1 MTDRT
6 TVAGLQVATS
16 LHDFLQEEALPAA
29 GIDPAGFW
37 TGVAAIIADLT
48 PANRAL
54 LARRDELQ
62 AAIDSWHQARAG
74 RPAGRDDLAEY
85 RDFLTTIGY
94 LAPDPGPFAI
104 GTEHVDAE
112 IASMAGPQLVV
123 PVSNARF
130 ALNAANAR
138 WGSLYDALY
147 GTDAIAED
155 DGATRQGRYN
165 PVRGQ
170 KVIDTV
176 RDFLDEIVPLA
187 GASHHDATG
196 YVVSGGQLSVMTA
209 SGQASLADRAAFAG
223 FAGYPG
229 APSGILLRHHGL
241 HLEILIDRAGSIGSA
256 DPAGVQDVL
265 VEAAI
270 TTIIDFEDSV
280 AAVDAQDKV
289 AAYRNWLG
297 LSTGELTAPVAKGGT
312 SFTRRLERDRAY
324 TNATGEAFTLP
335 GRSLLL
341 VRNVGHLMTTD
352 AILDADGAEVF
363 EGILDAIV
371 TTVAALPSLPGGN
384 GLPGSRAGSVYIVKP
399 KQHGPDEVA
408 FTVTLFQRVEELLG
422 LAPNTL
428 KLGLMDEERRT
439 SLNLAACIHA
449 AASRLVFIN
458 TGFLDR
464 SGDEIHTSM
473 EAGPLVR
480 KAAMKTQPWILA
492 YEDANVDAG
501 LAHGLAG
508 RAQIGKGMWTMP
520 EEMAAMLE
528 QKIAHPRAGA
538 TTAWVPS
545 PTAATLHALH
555 YHRVDVA
562 DRQRELAGR
571 ASRAQDMLRIP
582 LGDPAG
588 WTAEDRQAEVDNNAQ
603 SILGYVVRWIDQG
616 IGCSKVP
623 DINDVAL
630 MEDRATLRISSQLL
644 ANWLRH
650 GIVDRAQVL
659 NALRRQAIVVDKQNE
674 ADPGYQPMAP
684 DYEASVAFAAAC
696 DLIFEGATQPSG
708 YTEPILHRRRREA
721 KAAQARAQADAAQA
735 MAAQAGEPRGVAA
748 EAVEAEAKAPRIDAA
763 DSV

>member
-1 MTDRT
+1 VTDRT
-6 TVAGLQVATS
+6 TVDGLQVATS

-62 AAIDSWHQARAG
+62 AAIDSWHQGRAG
-74 RPAGRDDLAEY
+74 QDAEVNLAAY
-85 RDFLTTIGY
+85 KDFLASIGY
-94 LAPDPGPFAI
+94 LAPDPGPFTIA
-104 GTEHVDAE
+104 TERVDEE
-112 IASMAGPQLVV
+112 IAALAGPQLVV

-147 GTDAIAED
+147 GTDAITEE
-155 DGATRQGRYN
+155 DGATRQGKYN

-176 RDFLDEIVPLA
+176 RDFLDEVVPLA
-187 GASHHDATG
+187 RASHHDVTG
-196 YVVSGGQLSVMTA
+196 YVISGGRLSAMTA
-209 SGQASLADRAAFAG
+209 SGHARLADEGAFAG
-223 FAGYPG
+223 YAGYQD

-241 HLEILIDRAGSIGSA
+241 HLEILIDRTGSIGSA

-280 AAVDAQDKV
+280 AAVDAEDKV

-297 LSTGELTAPVAKGGT
+297 LSTGELTAPVEKGGA

-324 TNATGEAFTLP
+324 TGSGGDALTLP

-352 AILDADGAEVF
+352 AVLDADSAEVF

-371 TTVAALPSLPGGN
+371 TAVAALPGLPGGN
-384 GLPGSRAGSVYIVKP
+384 GLRNSRQGSVYIVKP

-449 AASRLVFIN
+449 ARDRLVFIN

-473 EAGPLVR
+473 AAGPLVR
-480 KAAMKTQPWILA
+480 KAAMKTQPWIGA

-520 EEMAAMLE
+520 DLMADMLE
-528 QKIAHPRAGA
+528 QKIGHPRAGA
-538 TTAWVPS
+538 STAWVPS

-555 YHRVDVA
+555 YHKVDVA
-562 DRQRELAGR
+562 ARQRELAGR
-571 ASRAQDMLRIP
+571 ATPADDMLRIP
-582 LGDPAG
+582 LGDTAS
-588 WTAEDRQAEVDNNAQ
+588 WTGEDRQAEVDNNAQ

-650 GIVDRAQVL
+650 GVVDRAQVL
-659 NALRRQAIVVDKQNE
+659 DALRRQAVVVDKQNE
-674 ADPGYQPMAP
+674 GDPGYQPMAP
-684 DYEASVAFAAAC
+684 DYDASVAFAAAC

-721 KAAQARAQADAAQA
+721 KAAQARARAAAARA
-735 MAAQAGEPRGVAA
+735 MAAESGEPEAMAA
-748 EAVEAEAKAPRIDAA
+748 EAIAAEAKAPRIDSA

>member
-1 MTDRT
+1 VADRT
-6 TVAGLQVATS
+6 LAGSLQVDTL
-16 LHDFLQEEALPAA
+16 LHAFLEEEALPAA

-37 TGVAAIIADLT
+37 DGLAAIIADLT

-54 LARRDELQ
+54 LARREELQ
-62 AAIDSWHQARAG
+62 AAIDEWHRSRAG
-74 RPAGRDDLAEY
+74 QPLDVAGY
-85 RDFLTTIGY
+85 RAFLTEIGY
-94 LAPDPGPFAI
+94 LAGDPGPFQV
-104 GTEHVDAE
+104 GTENVDPE
-112 IASMAGPQLVV
+112 ISSQAGPQLVV

-130 ALNAANAR
+130 AINAANAR

-147 GTDAIAED
+147 GTDAIPED
-155 DGATRQGRYN
+155 FGATRQGKYN

-170 KVIDTV
+170 RVIDTV
-176 RDFLDEIVPLA
+176 RDFLDETVPLA
-187 GASHHDATG
+187 GASHRDVTG
-196 YVVSGGQLSVMTA
+196 YAIRGGALVAQTPAGLVT
-209 SGQASLADRAAFAG
+209 LADPAAFAG
-223 FAGYPG
+223 YAGYAA
-229 APSGILLRHHGL
+229 APSGVLLRQHGL
-241 HLEILIDRAGSIGSA
+241 HLEILIDRAGSIGSG

-265 VEAAI
+265 VEAAL

-297 LSTGELTAPVAKGGT
+297 LNTGQLTAPVDKGGT

-324 TNATGEAFTLP
+324 TGADGGPLTLA

-352 AILDADGAEVF
+352 AILDAAGAEVF
-363 EGILDAIV
+363 EGILDAVV
-371 TTVAALPSLPGGN
+371 TTAAALPGLRDGA
-384 GLPGSRAGSVYIVKP
+384 GLPAGEGLPNSRTGSVYIVKP

-408 FTVTLFQRVEELLG
+408 FTAELFGRVESLLG
-422 LAPNTL
+422 LAPNTI
-428 KLGLMDEERRT
+428 KIGLMDEERRT
-439 SLNLAACIHA
+439 SLNLAACILA
-449 AASRLVFIN
+449 ARERIVFIN

-480 KAAMKTQPWILA
+480 KAAMKTQRWILA
-492 YEDANVDAG
+492 YEDANVDTG

-520 EEMAAMLE
+520 DLMADMLA
-528 QKIAHPRAGA
+528 QKIAHPLAGA
-538 TTAWVPS
+538 STAWVPS

-562 DRQRELAGR
+562 ARQRELAGR
-571 ASRAQDMLRIP
+571 APGPLEDMLRIP

-588 WTAEDRQAEVDNNAQ
+588 WNPEDRQAEVDNNAQ

-650 GIVDRAQVL
+650 GVIDREQVL
-659 NALRRQAIVVDKQNE
+659 DALRRQAIVVDKQNE
-674 ADPGYQPMAP
+674 GDPAYRPMAT
-684 DYEASVAFAAAC
+684 DYEASIAFAAAR
-696 DLIFEGATQPSG
+696 DLIFEGTRQPSG

-721 KAAQARAQADAAQA
+721 KAAQASQ
-735 MAAQAGEPRGVAA
+735 QAG
-748 EAVEAEAKAPRIDAA
+748 
-763 DSV
+763 